1 MKNTLKSLAD
11 ENIPLKVVKKLK
23 QEGFDIISI
32 SKLKPGINDYEV
44 IELACKMNRIIITF
58 DKDLGRMVILEKIKP
73 PGLIILRIRPESVE
87 YIYNVLKKVLTLT
100 TDFYNKFIIVK
111 RKIIKVLKFS
121 KNRKI
126 TKL

>member
-1 MKNTLKSLAD
+1 MKNTLKFLAD

-73 PGLIILRIRPESVE
+73 PGLIILRIIPKSVE

-100 TDFYNKFIIVK
+100 ADFYNKFIIVK
-111 RKIIKVLKFS
+111 RKAIKVLKFS
-121 KNRKI
+121 NK
-126 TKL
+126 TEG

>member
-1 MKNTLKSLAD
+1 MKNTLKFLAD

-44 IELACKMNRIIITF
+44 IELACKKNRIIITF

-87 YIYNVLKKVLTLT
+87 YIYNILKK
-100 TDFYNKFIIVK
+100 Y
-111 RKIIKVLKFS
+111 
-121 KNRKI
+121 
-126 TKL
+126 